1 MSLKQKQE
9 GAKRK
14 KEKKERKR
22 EREKNGEKKT
32 FGGPWDVPSRAS
44 KCCVTERTARS
55 PQAWREE
62 VDERDR
68 EMRRAFSSHWGG
80 SSGGEE
86 REAQA
91 LKTNRN
97 PGGNGLVG
105 NQAVSKQ
112 SWRLGTTA
120 FSAWLLGR
128 GIGLQIN

>member
-32 FGGPWDVPSRAS
+32 FGVPWDVPSRAS

-80 SSGGEE
+80 SSGG
-86 REAQA
+86 
-91 LKTNRN
+91 
-97 PGGNGLVG
+97 GGE
-105 NQAVSKQ
+105 KK
-112 SWRLGTTA
+112 
-120 FSAWLLGR
+120 GR
-128 GIGLQIN
+128 RKH